1 MNHPYTEL
9 HVIYPPLAVCFYAVI
24 GHLTMPFV
32 DHTTGDIYIDMYNSQ
47 VPMMVFALLMCVS
60 IFLLMSILKK
70 PLVETFGG
78 WRSTL
83 FVFLGLLSFP
93 CVIAIQN
100 GNNIVCMVFLT
111 VLFLLGYNSEK
122 KAIRYLAYLCL
133 GIVAGF
139 KLMPAVLALL
149 ILREKRYKEFAVC
162 AAIIAILVFVPIV
175 FTDGTI

>member
-9 HVIYPPLAVCFYAVI
+9 HVLYPPLAVCFYAVI

-32 DHTTGDIYIDMYNSQ
+32 DHSTGDIYIDMYNSQ
-47 VPMMVFALLMCVS
+47 IPMMVFALFICIS
-60 IFLLMSILKK
+60 IFLLISTLKK
-70 PLVETFGG
+70 PLIETFGG
-78 WRSTL
+78 RKSTL

-93 CVIAIQN
+93 MIIAVQN
-100 GNNIVCMVFLT
+100 GNSIICMVFLT

-122 KAIRYLAYLCL
+122 KIIRYLAYLCL

-139 KLMPAVLALL
+139 KIMPAILALL
-149 ILREKRYKEFAVC
+149 IIREKRYKEFVAC
-162 AAIIAILVFVPIV
+162 AAIIAALVFVPII